1 MAGNDISSL
10 IQDIYDRYKENQKD
24 KKPEE
29 QMYMSEEEFKANLK
43 SMVNKSDI
51 EDKFMLYNEIYL
63 HITEDALEIDTTG
76 NITIS
81 PKVIVNAEKEVIRR
95 LEEHKNVENSKIG
108 ITEVVVGKTILDMTK
123 EEYDKLSV
131 EQRKEVF
138 VNSTEGFWGS
148 KEKAEEAFDNLGA
161 ISANVDEKKLEDAL
175 DNVENGEILS
185 QEKIAEISPNER
197 YIPNID
203 FQKIGIKLHKS
214 VVRISKIDGID
225 ALFDENK
232 EIDTGVIAYLVSGLN
247 NKISKDILLKKL
259 SKVIKDEKK
268 LEQLEKLMDQPKKY
282 EAAIR
287 TLEILGALTNQRG
300 IELQNLTPEQLEM
313 YAKGHVELYGE
324 TNIFEEIDNFTE
336 KLEHEGELS
345 EQGVFAYNK
354 FYATYQ
360 FIDKKINELLKTVR
374 EYVRK
379 DNGIDSSIKENDAG
393 SIVSKYIGTFGS
405 NYESTKN
412 ETLFGIGNKK
422 KSIVEAFEELKPI
435 GTIVDIQEQAEERI
449 KGITGEDDSKF
460 KDYRA
465 LQDSYMKDL
474 KEDKKDKATVQA
486 EVPSNVALE
495 IEADF
500 ESSLASI
507 SDMEP
512 DMFADMFSDM
522 AEEIVF
528 EEPTFETEKVVQ
540 EEETHEVAGDDRT
553 AQGEKETQILEEE
566 AEELTEKEVKGIQ
579 VEDINVDETLT
590 NTMNNE
596 NLPKKITWVDKVR
609 ASVDAFGKNVK
620 KAFGS
625 FISAITGKGGE
636 NNSGANNST
645 SSTSS
650 NAGQNKPVQEVN
662 NFVPTVEL
670 NLKQAQQATKA
681 AEEAKKNN
689 DARGTD
695 EPTQDDSEIG
705 E

>member
-108 ITEVVVGKTILDMTK
+108 IEEAVAGKIIFDMTK
-123 EEYDKLSV
+123 EEYNNLSH
-131 EQRKEVF
+131 EEKKELF
-138 VNSTEGFWGS
+138 SEATEWIFGS
-148 KEKAEEAFDNLGA
+148 KEKAQKEYEEIARSQTTTDRDIVEDAQKKLQNGLTLSVDDLKNIYGTEVKETGTVNTQRNILDRTSLIQQLAESNEFGAFYVKKKDSDSYELNVPMINIIANEFRDDNERTDEEILDFITKVCEIHEISDNQKVYLERIIRNRKKFSTLVNGLTALARENNIGKDYLMGFGIDQDNLDLYYASVDDAYKAFSKALLQDFYDTNKMDNSMEPILEYATQVEYMNIRLRQEYTHEGLKRPDARTEIKDNNIA
-161 ISANVDEKKLEDAL
+161 INPMR
-175 DNVENGEILS
+175 NGVNIDLKTFYTQKSKPEMDEILNGY
-185 QEKIAEISPNER
+185 IAVNDM
-197 YIPNID
+197 ID
-203 FQKIGIKLHKS
+203 FK
-214 VVRISKIDGID
+214 
-225 ALFDENK
+225 
-232 EIDTGVIAYLVSGLN
+232 
-247 NKISKDILLKKL
+247 
-259 SKVIKDEKK
+259 
-268 LEQLEKLMDQPKKY
+268 
-282 EAAIR
+282 
-287 TLEILGALTNQRG
+287 
-300 IELQNLTPEQLEM
+300 
-313 YAKGHVELYGE
+313 
-324 TNIFEEIDNFTE
+324 
-336 KLEHEGELS
+336 
-345 EQGVFAYNK
+345 
-354 FYATYQ
+354 
-360 FIDKKINELLKTVR
+360 
-374 EYVRK
+374 
-379 DNGIDSSIKENDAG
+379 SIKA
-393 SIVSKYIGTFGS
+393 
-405 NYESTKN
+405 
-412 ETLFGIGNKK
+412 NKQN
-422 KSIVEAFEELKPI
+422 
-435 GTIVDIQEQAEERI
+435 GEERI
-449 KGITGEDDSKF
+449 TGDNAKTDVESVVDTE
-460 KDYRA
+460 
-465 LQDSYMKDL
+465 L
-474 KEDKKDKATVQA
+474 
-486 EVPSNVALE
+486 
-495 IEADF
+495 EADF

-512 DMFADMFSDM
+512 DMFAGMFESM

-540 EEETHEVAGDDRT
+540 EDETHEVAGDDRT
-553 AQGEKETQILEEE
+553 AQGEKETQILEEVGT
-566 AEELTEKEVKGIQ
+566 EELTEKEVKGIQ
-579 VEDINVDETLT
+579 VENIAIDEEPT

-596 NLPKKITWVDKVR
+596 NLPKKITWGDKVR

-636 NNSGANNST
+636 NNSAANNST

-650 NAGQNKPVQEVN
+650 SAGQNKHVQEVK

-681 AEEAKKNN
+681 AEESKKNN

-695 EPTQDDSEIG
+695 EPIQDDSEIG

>member
-43 SMVNKSDI
+43 SMVNKSEI
-51 EDKFMLYNEIYL
+51 EDKFMLYNEIY
-63 HITEDALEIDTTG
+63 HNITEDALEIDATG

-81 PKVIVNAEKEVIRR
+81 PKVIVNAERAVVRR
-95 LEEHKNVENSKIG
+95 LEEQKSIDNSKIG
-108 ITEVVVGKTILDMTK
+108 IEEVVAGKTILDLTK

-185 QEKIAEISPNER
+185 QEEIAELSPNER

-203 FQKIGIKLHKS
+203 YQKIGIKLHKA
-214 VVRISKIDGID
+214 VARISKIDGID
-225 ALFDENK
+225 ALFDENDK
-232 EIDTGVIAYLVSGLN
+232 INIGLVGILIAGLN
-247 NKISKDILLKKL
+247 EKQPRDVILASIDGWVKDKK
-259 SKVIKDEKK
+259 
-268 LEQLEKLMDQPKKY
+268 QLEKLMDQPKKY

-287 TLEILGALTNQRG
+287 TLEILGDLTNQRG
-300 IELQNLTPEQLEM
+300 IDLQNLTPEQLEM

-360 FIDKKINELLKTVR
+360 FIDKKNKELLKTVR

-379 DNGIDSSIKENDAG
+379 NNGIDSSIKENDAG
-393 SIVSKYIGTFGS
+393 SIVSEYIGTFGS

-435 GTIVDIQEQAEERI
+435 GTIVDIQEQAEGII

-474 KEDKKDKATVQA
+474 KEDKKDKATVQPEA
-486 EVPSNVALE
+486 PSDVDLE

-540 EEETHEVAGDDRT
+540 EDENHEVAGDDRT
-553 AQGEKETQILEEE
+553 AQGEKETQILEEVSPK
-566 AEELTEKEVKGIQ
+566 ELIEKEVKGIQ

-609 ASVDAFGKNVK
+609 ASVDTFGKNVK

-650 NAGQNKPVQEVN
+650 NAGQNKPVQEFS
-662 NFVPTVEL
+662 NFVPTAEL
-670 NLKQAQQATKA
+670 NLKKAQQDTKA

-695 EPTQDDSEIG
+695 EPTQDDSEIDI
-705 E
+705 